1 MFLMLNVVLFTN
13 ARELLCMKELHF
25 LNAWVTAR
33 SSHYH
38 HCLLTDRLVCL
49 IIHIEQLPNPKKPFW
64 WKQPLMTM
72 GDRIGFGP
80 SVSSS
85 ALIWDGSQMKSNSRS
100 LGKEGEMSWQ
110 ESKRRKLLSAAAAGA
125 AESKQLYL
133 IYNQTANYSAL
144 IKTVVCSAAVSVS
157 SAIPKGLSWL
167 CFGQIQLFTTVVFL
181 QQEETF
187 RCALL
192 LWDVRFRETKDSDS
206 APS

>member
-1 MFLMLNVVLFTN
+1 M
-13 ARELLCMKELHF
+13 F

-38 HCLLTDRLVCL
+38 QCLLTDRLVCL
-49 IIHIEQLPNPKKPFW
+49 IIHIEQLPYPKKPFW

-72 GDRIGFGP
+72 GDRISLGP

-85 ALIWDGSQMKSNSRS
+85 ALIWDGSQMKSSLRS
-100 LGKEGEMSWQ
+100 LGEEGEMSWQ
-110 ESKRRKLLSAAAAGA
+110 ESKRRNLRSAAAAGA

-157 SAIPKGLSWL
+157 SAIPKDLSWL
-167 CFGQIQLFTTVVFL
+167 CLGQIQLYTTVVFL
-181 QQEETF
+181 RQGRLLAVHYYF
-187 RCALL
+187 GMCALGRRQSL
-192 LWDVRFRETKDSDS
+192 TQHR
-206 APS
+206 ANPSK

>member
-1 MFLMLNVVLFTN
+1 MSTSTWTPGAHHIVEKRWSKHRRPRWEDHCKTIQLFPTKIAAILMFLTLNVVLFTN
-13 ARELLCMKELHF
+13 ARALLCMKEWCF
-25 LNAWVTAR
+25 LNAWVIAR

-64 WKQPLMTM
+64 WEQPLMTM
-72 GDRIGFGP
+72 GDRIGLGP

-110 ESKRRKLLSAAAAGA
+110 ESKRRKLHSAAAAGA

-144 IKTVVCSAAVSVS
+144 IKTVVCSVSQ
-157 SAIPKGLSWL
+157 L
-167 CFGQIQLFTTVVFL
+167 CN
-181 QQEETF
+181 
-187 RCALL
+187 
-192 LWDVRFRETKDSDS
+192 S
-206 APS
+206 